1 MTPVPDVA
9 ATEFVIEHYDAV
21 TKVTLLLEI
30 APALELIYV
39 FCPAMIT
46 PFDVTNAVLESN

>member
-9 ATEFVIEHYDAV
+9 ATEFVSEHYDAV
-21 TKVTLLLEI
+21 ARVLLLTGI
-30 APALELIYV
+30 AAALELIYV